1 MNNDV
6 RELNEAELEGVTGG
20 MDCKT
25 GHAIAETYRLA
36 GAVLG
41 ALGNHEGA
49 NRMYG
54 TAYGVSVGACNY
66 PH

>member
-1 MNNDV
+1 MKNEG
-6 RELNEAELEGVTGG
+6 RELNEADLEGVNGG

-25 GHAIAETYRLA
+25 GAAIADTYRLA
-36 GAVLG
+36 GGILG

-49 NRMYG
+49 ANMYG
-54 TAYGVSVGACNY
+54 RAYGVSVGACNY

>member
-1 MNNDV
+1 MKNEV
-6 RELNEAELEGVTGG
+6 RELNEAELEGATGG

-25 GHAIAETYRLA
+25 GTAIAATYRLA
-36 GAVLG
+36 GAILG
-41 ALGNHEGA
+41 ALGDHEMA

-54 TAYGVSVGACNY
+54 TGYGVKVGACGY